1 MCGSFNILWRE
12 TRQEGACLFSGQIL
26 FAQNETGSVP
36 GPRPL
41 PSSELSLLEL
51 GLPLNP
57 WDVSGLGREVATWR
71 ARQGR
76 GGAREFTP
84 SAGEHLTTGSSCSS
98 SRAVCWC
105 LSLSLSPGSSPRR
118 TNCSSRSSGDRGP
131 TPAPQVGLD
140 KSAEACHGP
149 AAPSPPLLHDAM

>member
-1 MCGSFNILWRE
+1 M
-12 TRQEGACLFSGQIL
+12 
-26 FAQNETGSVP
+26 P

-131 TPAPQVGLD
+131 TPAPQAVPCRQPERHKTVISLKGSPSTTVHNEAAKTYRTYKTTVGNDPVVMTIIGLHFAS
-140 KSAEACHGP
+140 KS
-149 AAPSPPLLHDAM
+149 